1 MSHPP
6 RLLAEDR
13 ADFDRLLDEAL
24 RDPAVRQA
32 LAEPGVHLNT
42 EQLRT
47 RVLAEAET
55 VAAPAAAEYTHYL
68 ELRAAAAEQ
77 RPDGAPPVVG
87 AGLLPALTV
96 LTPLLAGSTGLI
108 LLVLGWLLRVT
119 APGLAFGRAAV
130 TAGLLALAVA
140 AAALLIGGAGLI
152 LTARRGAARS
162 AGADPY
168 QQAELAAAR
177 AAWHT
182 ALRDRALLP
191 WLLAHHTAT
200 PGTGVPRPRTSPP
213 DLHSPGYS
221 RAGYGSPGFT
231 SPGADGLTDDQG
243 RPRPAGFTGPGHSS
257 PDFTG
262 PGPEGLTDDQG
273 RKRSDGPRFTSPG
286 PEHLTDADGRPRP
299 DGPRYTAPDFTSPG
313 RKGLT
318 DDQGRSRPAG
328 FTSPG
333 HHSPDFTSPGPEGLT
348 DDRGR
353 RRTDGPGFTSPG
365 PEQLT
370 DADGRPR
377 PDGPRYTAP
386 DFTSPGPEGL
396 TDGRGRP
403 RPTGGAPDPRADAED
418 HDQDDD

>member
-13 ADFDRLLDEAL
+13 ADFGRLLDEAL

-42 EQLRT
+42 EQLYT
-47 RVLAEAET
+47 RALADAET
-55 VAAPAAAEYTHYL
+55 VAAPAAAEYARYL
-68 ELRAAAAEQ
+68 ELRAAAAAAEQ
-77 RPDGAPPVVG
+77 RPDSAPPIVG

-130 TAGLLALAVA
+130 TAGLLALAIA
-140 AAALLIGGAGLI
+140 AAALLIGGAGLV
-152 LTARRGAARS
+152 LTARRGATRAL
-162 AGADPY
+162 GADPY

-191 WLLAHHTAT
+191 WLLAHHLAT
-200 PGTGVPRPRTSPP
+200 PDTGVPRARTAPP
-213 DLHSPGYS
+213 DLLSPGYS

-231 SPGADGLTDDQG
+231 SPGPEGLTDDQR

-257 PDFTG
+257 PDFTS

-273 RKRSDGPRFTSPG
+273 RKRTDGPR
-286 PEHLTDADGRPRP
+286 
-299 DGPRYTAPDFTSPG
+299 
-313 RKGLT
+313 
-318 DDQGRSRPAG
+318 
-328 FTSPG
+328 
-333 HHSPDFTSPGPEGLT
+333 
-348 DDRGR
+348 
-353 RRTDGPGFTSPG
+353 FTSPG

-386 DFTSPGPEGL
+386 DFTSPGRRGLTGDQGAPRPAGFTGPGHSSPDFASPGPEGL
-396 TDGRGRP
+396 TDDQGRKRGDGPRFTSPGPERLADADGRP
-403 RPTGGAPDPRADAED
+403 RYTSPDFTSPGPGGLTGDRGETEAPERDGG
-418 HDQDDD
+418 